1 MRFRTA
7 LLESQS
13 EATVEGILVV
23 ARDGRLAS
31 WNRRFRELTGLAD
44 EVLEGMTGE
53 DLLELLRDRVA
64 QPEVLLAQAAD
75 LRDHPEGAIHNSLEL
90 LDGRV
95 LDSHTARL
103 RAPTG
108 EDFGWAWYLRDVTAE
123 RLAQLTLVEA
133 NANLAALAG
142 TLQESLLPP
151 ELPWVPGLEL
161 AARFRPLG
169 AGVEVGG
176 DFYDAYETARNDWA
190 VVMGDVCGK
199 GPEAARVTAL
209 ARYTL
214 RAAAIQAR
222 RPRVVLGVLNDALLR
237 QQPDGR
243 FCTVSY
249 LRLRPGAGGV
259 HAVLASAGHPLPLR
273 LGHDGRVG
281 SLGHTGPLLGVLPT
295 VNLRD
300 HSVTLRPGEVVVLYT
315 DGVTE
320 ARGADGE
327 FGEERLREVL
337 AGCSGFHAA
346 DVADAVDQAVS
357 AHLGGRPRRDD
368 MALLVLRVR

>member
-1 MRFRTA
+1 SGWVA
-7 LLESQS
+7 DP
-13 EATVEGILVV
+13 EA
-23 ARDGRLAS
+23 
-31 WNRRFRELTGLAD
+31 F
-44 EVLEGMTGE
+44 
-53 DLLELLRDRVA
+53 
-64 QPEVLLAQAAD
+64 LAQARH
-75 LRDHPEGAIHNSLEL
+75 LRSHPEGSTRNTLEL
-90 LDGRV
+90 KDGRV

-103 RAPTG
+103 RGVAG

-123 RLAQLTLVEA
+123 RQAQLTLVHA

-151 ELPWVPGLEL
+151 ELPWIQGLEL
-161 AARFRPLG
+161 AARFRPFG
-169 AGVEVGG
+169 AGIEVGG

-190 VVMGDVCGK
+190 VVIGDVCGK

-214 RAAAIQAR
+214 RAAAISAR

-243 FCTVSY
+243 FCTVAY

-259 HAVLASAGHPLPLR
+259 RAVVASGGHPLPLR
-273 LGHDGRVG
+273 VGHDGRVA
-281 SLGHTGPLLGVLPT
+281 SLGHAGPLLGVLPT
-295 VNLRD
+295 VSLRD
-300 HSVTLRPGEVVVLYT
+300 HTVTLRPGEILVLYT

-320 ARGADGE
+320 ARGEDGE

-337 AGCSGFHAA
+337 AGCSGLHPSE
-346 DVADAVDQAVS
+346 VADAVDEAVS
-357 AHLGGRPRRDD
+357 NHMGGRPRRDD